1 MAPQPE
7 WLDWLRAIAPNH
19 LKSPSQRPSQRQIAL
34 VALVIMGITACT
46 APTETLTQPQPQSS
60 AETKTELP
68 AQPSVDTPASAPQKE
83 SAVTPDSPD
92 TASALAMVNN
102 SATSAPAIS
111 DADCQAASTQ
121 TVMTLCAQT
130 DYIEADAKL
139 NQVYQTVKGAQS
151 DNGKQSLGNAE
162 VAWINFRDLDC
173 AFERDQFKGG
183 SIAPMVY
190 SNCLTA
196 RTQIRT
202 AELQRPEL
210 PQISYQTADA
220 RLNQAYQAV
229 IGALAADRRRA
240 LTEAQMAWIDYR
252 DRNCAFEVLYSPVVI
267 EETQCLARMSA
278 VRLAQ
283 LQAALE
289 QSSL

>member
-1 MAPQPE
+1 MASQPE
-7 WLDWLRAIAPNH
+7 WLTRLFAIAPNH
-19 LKSPSQRPSQRQIAL
+19 PKALLPRPIPL
-34 VALVIMGITACT
+34 VVLAIMGITACT
-46 APTETLTQPQPQSS
+46 ARTETLTQPQPQSS
-60 AETKTELP
+60 SEIKTELP
-68 AQPSVDTPASAPQKE
+68 ADAPVSAPQKE
-83 SAVTPDSPD
+83 SAVTPDKPD
-92 TASALAMVNN
+92 NSNVATAPAITNN
-102 SATSAPAIS
+102 SATSTPAIN
-111 DADCQAASTQ
+111 AAECQAASTQ
-121 TVMTLCAQT
+121 TAMNQCAQAA
-130 DYIEADAKL
+130 YAEAEAKL
-139 NQVYQTVKGAQS
+139 NQVYQSVKGVQA
-151 DNGKQSLGNAE
+151 DDGEQSLGNAE

-183 SIAPMVY
+183 SIASMVY
-190 SNCLTA
+190 SNCLTE

-220 RLNQAYQAV
+220 QLNQTYQSLV
-229 IGALAADRRRA
+229 DTLAANRRSA
-240 LTEAQMAWIDYR
+240 LTEAQVAWIEYR
-252 DRNCAFEVLYSPVVI
+252 DRNCAFEVLYSPIVI